1 MNITSPIS
9 TMPAFTS
16 KLLALPGTQSLSV
29 TLTPYALALNLQKLP
44 ENLPTVLSSLFLFTF
59 VQLFLSPWISSIL
72 SSTYRTGLKTRR
84 QRQRWHMH
92 VVSQIHAS
100 IVVPLALSYL
110 RVEALN
116 KDRLYGWD
124 ETGAVGTLQ
133 AISVGYFAWDLGNE
147 LILFDDVGFV
157 VHGAACLAIYV
168 CGFTPFLSYFAIR
181 CLLWETSTFFLNI
194 HWFLDKTKQTGSTLQ
209 FVNGVFLLASFFFV
223 RLCHGMY
230 TSYQF
235 WRAIQGAQLSYS
247 FYLIFCAGNIALNG
261 LNVMWF
267 GKMIN
272 ALKKRFSGPS
282 INGYASGN
290 GKAAVKTE

>member
-1 MNITSPIS
+1 
-9 TMPAFTS
+9 
-16 KLLALPGTQSLSV
+16 
-29 TLTPYALALNLQKLP
+29 
-44 ENLPTVLSSLFLFTF
+44 
-59 VQLFLSPWISSIL
+59 
-72 SSTYRTGLKTRR
+72 
-84 QRQRWHMH
+84 MH

-147 LILFDDVGFV
+147 LIFFDDMGFV

-194 HWFLDKTKQTGSTLQ
+194 HWFLDKTKQTGSSLQ
-209 FVNGVFLLASFFFV
+209 LVNGIFLLASFFFV

-235 WRAIQGAQLSYS
+235 WHAIQGAQLSYS
-247 FYLIFCAGNIALNG
+247 FYLIFCAGNVALNG

-282 INGYASGN
+282 INGYANGS
-290 GKAAVKTE
+290 GKAAVKME